1 MKAFEVT
8 WDFDAETALAR
19 IYLIAK
25 DPNSIWPA
33 QHKVDR
39 KLEQQPQLVGFEL
52 SEGLWQIIQP
62 PIKVFYEID
71 DVKRIVTVTHIE
83 LMGK

>member
-1 MKAFEVT
+1 MKSFEVT

-52 SEGLWQIIQP
+52 SEGL
-62 PIKVFYEID
+62 
-71 DVKRIVTVTHIE
+71 
-83 LMGK
+83 